1 MAQISQS
8 SQIDE
13 IYKSRKTMVAL
24 LKRQGYDVANYS
36 EFSIHEVHTMFQTKQ
51 LDMLFTKGPTTSAS
65 ATEGIAANG
74 AKKVYVK
81 YHSAKSLRPV
91 NVYEYIDDLFNLE
104 EVLTKKDDLIIIM
117 KDKPNETIEK
127 TLKNIWEQD
136 GVFVTIFNI
145 KGLQFNVLDH
155 WLQPLFYAL
164 SEEEGAAI
172 KSKYNILVND
182 QVPDISRFSPVAQA
196 IGLRPGQMCHIVR
209 PSKTAISADFY
220 RVCT

>member
-24 LKRQGYDVANYS
+24 LKRQGYDVSSYS

-51 LDMLFTKGPTTSAS
+51 LDMLFTKTTD
-65 ATEGIAANG
+65 T
-74 AKKVYVK
+74 AKKAYVK
-81 YHSAKSLRPV
+81 YHAAKSLRPV
-91 NVYEYIDDLFNLE
+91 NIYEYIDDLFNLE
-104 EVLTKKDDLIIIM
+104 EVLTKKDDLIVIM

-145 KGLQFNVLDH
+145 KGLQFNVLEH
-155 WLQPLFYAL
+155 SLVPPHFAL
-164 SEEEGAAI
+164 TEEEGIAI
-172 KSKYNILVND
+172 KTKYNILTND

-196 IGLRPGQMCHIVR
+196 IGLRPGQLCHIVR

-220 RVCT
+220 RICS